1 MSVSAPAPL
10 EMFTMRAMSERRE
23 QRQAGLHGAPGAEQ
37 VGLERLAHDVEVG
50 TTATRMREVSR
61 TPIASG

>member
-10 EMFTMRAMSERRE
+10 ETFTMRVVRAAQ
-23 QRQAGLHGAPGAEQ
+23 QRQAGLRGAPGAEQ
-37 VGLERLAHDVEVG
+37 VGLERLAYDVEVG